1 MQVVNQ
7 DNISL
12 STMDTGQLLDLFGS
26 GGTVGADAQQQQR
39 QQQPAARGLQ
49 AVLANAG
56 ELWDEREYEEQ
67 FDVGA
72 FMSKVGSAAQRQ
84 QQQQ

>member
-1 MQVVNQ
+1 VNQ

-26 GGTVGADAQQQQR
+26 GSTAGTGAQPQQQQ
-39 QQQPAARGLQ
+39 QQAVGRGLQ
-49 AVLANAG
+49 AVLAGAG

-72 FMSKVGSAAQRQ
+72 FISKVTSAAQRQ
-84 QQQQ
+84 AQQQ